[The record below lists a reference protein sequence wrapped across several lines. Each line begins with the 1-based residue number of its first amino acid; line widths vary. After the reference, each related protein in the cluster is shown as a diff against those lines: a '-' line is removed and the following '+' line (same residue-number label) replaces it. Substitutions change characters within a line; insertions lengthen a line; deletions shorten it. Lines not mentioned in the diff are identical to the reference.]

1 MVVGI
6 DLLLGGCSCCD
17 SLRDDVCGCV
27 YDLRGVY
34 LDLRHGVDVLRGDN
48 DVFLKCGFCA
58 RYVFLV
64 GVTWSA
70 IIHVDQLLGG

>member
-6 DLLLGGCSCCD
+6 DLLLGGCLC
-17 SLRDDVCGCV
+17 RYRTGDDVCGCV

-48 DVFLKCGFCA
+48 DVFLKCG
-58 RYVFLV
+58 
-64 GVTWSA
+64 
-70 IIHVDQLLGG
+70 